1 MQGGVTHHIAVTHMA
16 GDIVVAGD
24 TVKNRGFIVV
34 NRIFPFIQNRRI
46 MLRIQV
52 RNMHPGEI
60 RKGMVKVIEGIVE
73 NHLAAVWDEIAEP
86 VLKVQF
92 ILAHPG
98 RAVSIR
104 RGGRV
109 SVCAG
114 IICGSE
120 HSVIEKPEAGGK

>member
-1 MQGGVTHHIAVTHMA
+1 MQGGVANHIAVTHMA
-16 GDIVVAGD
+16 GNIVVAGY

-86 VLKVQF
+86 VLKV
-92 ILAHPG
+92 
-98 RAVSIR
+98 
-104 RGGRV
+104 
-109 SVCAG
+109 
-114 IICGSE
+114 
-120 HSVIEKPEAGGK
+120 

>member
-1 MQGGVTHHIAVTHMA
+1 MQGSVTHHIAVTHMA
-16 GDIVVAGD
+16 RDIVIAGD

-34 NRIFPFIQNRRI
+34 NRIFPLIQNRRI
-46 MLRIQV
+46 ILRIQI

-73 NHLAAVWDEIAEP
+73 NHLAAVWDKIAEP
-86 VLKVQF
+86 VLKVKL
-92 ILAHPG
+92 ILTHPG
-98 RAVSIR
+98 RAINIR
-104 RGGRV
+104 RGRRI

-114 IICGSE
+114 IVCGSK